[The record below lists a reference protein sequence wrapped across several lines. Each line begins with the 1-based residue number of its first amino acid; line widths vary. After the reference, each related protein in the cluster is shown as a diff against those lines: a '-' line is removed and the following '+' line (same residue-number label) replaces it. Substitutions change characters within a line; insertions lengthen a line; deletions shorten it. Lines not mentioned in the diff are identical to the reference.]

1 MQVLLSTAYFPPII
15 YFQYLIQSNCVLEGN
30 ENFQKQSYRNRC
42 SILSANGIEHLV
54 IPVKHQEK
62 TKISIKEQEI
72 SYAENWQIKHWRSII
87 SAYNH
92 APFFEF
98 YKDDIQAILMSKIP
112 MLFDL
117 NNALLNLITSN
128 LQIKMPTISENWE
141 KLSANFI
148 DKRNEIHPKL
158 NNDLSAETYHQ
169 VFNRKFGFTKNLSIL
184 DLLFNIGPDAHIF
197 LIQKNK
203 IDSYNLSL

>member
-1 MQVLLSTAYFPPII
+1 MQILLSTAYFPPIL
-15 YFQYLIQSNCVLEGN
+15 YFKYLIQNDCIIEGN

-42 SILSANGIEHLV
+42 CILGANGIEQLV
-54 IPVKHQEK
+54 IPIKHNDK
-62 TKISIKEQEI
+62 NKSLIREQEI

-98 YKDDIQAILMSKIP
+98 YKDDIETILMMKIP
-112 MLFDL
+112 LLFDL
-117 NNALLNLITSN
+117 NQMLLNLITSN
-128 LQIKMPTISENWE
+128 IQIEMPTISKNWE

-158 NNDLSAETYHQ
+158 NEEMVTQTYHQ
-169 VFNRKFGFTKNLSIL
+169 VFKKKFGFTQNLSIL
-184 DLLFNIGPDAHIF
+184 DLLFNLGPEAHLF
-197 LIQKNK
+197 LLHK
-203 IDSYNLSL
+203 S